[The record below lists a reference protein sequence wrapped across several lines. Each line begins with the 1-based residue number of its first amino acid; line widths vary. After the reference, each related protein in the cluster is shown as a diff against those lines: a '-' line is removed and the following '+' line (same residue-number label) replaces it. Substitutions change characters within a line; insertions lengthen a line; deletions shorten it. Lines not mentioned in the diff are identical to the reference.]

1 MQTLQQPWPWYV
13 AGILIGLTVPALLL
27 LGNKQFGISST
38 LRHVCAAVLTSK
50 KPYFNYNWKKEIWSL
65 FFVGGIV
72 VGGLISTTIL
82 ADPNPIYIAPQTQA
96 DLAALG
102 VQNFDNLMPNDIF
115 SFNNLFTLKGFVFIV
130 FGGFLVG
137 FGTRYAGGC
146 TSGHSITGLS
156 NFQLPSLIATI
167 CFMAGG
173 FLVTWLVLPLLL
185 TL

>member
-1 MQTLQQPWPWYV
+1 MQTLQQPWAWYV

-38 LRHVCAAVLTSK
+38 LRHVCAAVLPSK
-50 KPYFNYNWKKEIWSL
+50 KPYFNYNWKREIWSL
-65 FFVGGIV
+65 FFAGGV
-72 VGGLISTTIL
+72 VLGGLIATTLL
-82 ADPNPIYIAPQTQA
+82 ADPNPIQIAAETQT

-102 VQNFDNLMPNDIF
+102 VQNFDGLMPSDLF
-115 SFNNLFTLKGFVFIV
+115 SFDSLFTLKGFVFIV
-130 FGGFLVG
+130 LGGFLVG

-167 CFMAGG
+167 CFMVGG
-173 FLVTWLVLPLLL
+173 FLVTWVILPFLLKF
-185 TL
+185 